1 MPPLSVLGATLALWA
16 HRRPFFFPFK
26 LTYNGYMDTNKR
38 LADFLFEVGTMRRL
52 QRMHRQT
59 LLVEDSSDTIASH
72 SYRVAIIGWHLAKLA
87 GVDPYKTVMMCLLHD
102 LGEIRSNDH
111 NWVHKRYVKVFDA
124 EIAEDQLGT
133 LPFDDLLAFNHEYE
147 ERESLES
154 LCAKDADIIDQILL
168 LREYEW
174 QGSREAS
181 IWLAG
186 KRSDVDSR
194 PIDRLKTDAAKELGK
209 TLYERD
215 PSEWWK
221 DLWTNKNR

>member
-1 MPPLSVLGATLALWA
+1 
-16 HRRPFFFPFK
+16 
-26 LTYNGYMDTNKR
+26 MDNANEENKNER
-38 LADFLFEVGTMRRL
+38 LADFFFEVGTMRRL

-72 SYRVAIIGWHLAKLA
+72 SYRVTLIGWHLAKLA
-87 GVDPYKTVMMCLLHD
+87 GADPYKTVMMCLIHD

-111 NWVHKRYVKVFDA
+111 NWVHKRYTKVFDE
-124 EIAEDQLGT
+124 EITRDQLGT
-133 LPFDDLLAFNHEYE
+133 LPFIELFDIAHEYE
-147 ERESLES
+147 ERTSLES
-154 LCAKDADIIDQILL
+154 VLAKDADIIDQILL

-174 QGSREAS
+174 QGSKEAR
-181 IWLAG
+181 IWLDG

-194 PIDRLKTDAAKELGK
+194 PLDRLKSDAAKALGA
-209 TLYERD
+209 TLYERS